1 MGFSYRGAVR
11 SLDKANERK
20 RQREEFLQELMA
32 KRQAV
37 VLPYLMER
45 WEAQEKARLEKRARL
60 SEATSLGFSK
70 EAAAILESSGQL
82 TSLNDRLRKL
92 VEDPQTDLSQA
103 GMRKLSQAIVD
114 NVPEDKVAAAMT
126 YAFDTGVAANPT
138 TEGLISVMNASTDE
152 ELFSAMKAA
161 VPSPVIAPT
170 ISTQTIN
177 LQGATELSPTKAT
190 AAFNFIQKQLAP
202 LIGGTSDGQG
212 GYVFQNPTAAGRII
226 NNAFDVYKVKRQDP
240 LFPRDDID
248 IISDIEDRLTQL
260 TQGGSQLNEI
270 ADNPSFELTVT
281 NTTPT
286 PEGMDD
292 DEDPIESNFL
302 PTQ

>member
-70 EAAAILESSGQL
+70 EAAAILESNGQL

-103 GMRKLSQAIVD
+103 GMKKLSQAIVD

-138 TEGLISVMNASTDE
+138 TEGLISVMNATTDE
-152 ELFSAMKAA
+152 ELFSAMQAA
-161 VPSPVIAPT
+161 VPSPTIAPT

-190 AAFNFIQKQLAP
+190 SAFNFIQKQLAP

-226 NNAFDVYKVKRQDP
+226 NNAFEVYKVKRQDP

-270 ADNPSFELTVT
+270 ADNPGFELTVPSS
-281 NTTPT
+281 TPA
-286 PEGMDD
+286 PEGLDD
-292 DEDPIESNFL
+292 DEDPIESSFL
-302 PTQ
+302 PPQ